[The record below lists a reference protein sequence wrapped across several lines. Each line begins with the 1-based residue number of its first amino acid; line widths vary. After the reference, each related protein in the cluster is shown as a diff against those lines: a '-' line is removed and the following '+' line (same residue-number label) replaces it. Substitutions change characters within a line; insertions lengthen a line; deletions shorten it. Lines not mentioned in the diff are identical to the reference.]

1 MKEPGP
7 FPKDNMNYIIN
18 EDDAKGG
25 QVFKNGSSFQ
35 PGRRKTIDE
44 IYRSYIIE
52 SSVDR
57 GFSFEDVNSSFGV
70 GAPSTT
76 KELKRLLSR
85 SLDIVYFYASNGT
98 IYNAQVKIR

>member
-1 MKEPGP
+1 
-7 FPKDNMNYIIN
+7 MNYIIN

-57 GFSFEDVNSSFGV
+57 GFSF
-70 GAPSTT
+70 
-76 KELKRLLSR
+76 
-85 SLDIVYFYASNGT
+85 
-98 IYNAQVKIR
+98 